1 MKLTIAHYI
10 FPDDEIHRNRS
21 LPPYFT
27 ENFLKSS
34 APDEGLMSALSDEA
48 TSGAEHG
55 FMLLTLMR

>member
-1 MKLTIAHYI
+1 MHVIDWYDINLFI
-10 FPDDEIHRNRS
+10 RNRS

-48 TSGAEHG
+48 TSGAAHG